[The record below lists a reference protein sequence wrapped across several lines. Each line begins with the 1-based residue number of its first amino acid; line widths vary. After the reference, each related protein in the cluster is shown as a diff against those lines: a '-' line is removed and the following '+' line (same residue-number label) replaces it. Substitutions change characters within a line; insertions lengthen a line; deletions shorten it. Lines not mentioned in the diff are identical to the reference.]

1 MNRQFPECVLA
12 LMCFLQCIQQVFS
25 CCYFDEY
32 EHQNITSFQQAN
44 DKGILISCKQLELS
58 KERKNLSEPCQIH
71 VQCSGNGN
79 AICGENNTCV
89 CDKGNLRVQ
98 DKCVLDRKNL
108 DEPCQIHVQC
118 SGNGNAVCGEN
129 NTCVCD
135 KGNVKVQDKCVLVNR
150 SVGLSCKHNLQC
162 TGTENGG
169 RCLEGKCSCDERYI
183 LHKMECQPDSLY
195 LENDKELLIVG
206 GGVVCVI
213 IILITIAVAVK
224 IRKRDTNS
232 SDRDPRRNTMHPGTD
247 RVAEE
252 GSNLECYHKEDIY
265 SYNHLHEEVSR
276 KSEHDE
282 VYDDTNIYSYLSL

>member
-32 EHQNITSFQQAN
+32 EQNITSFQQAN
-44 DKGILISCKQLELS
+44 DKGIFISCKQLELS

-89 CDKGNLRVQ
+89 CDKGNVRVQ

-135 KGNVKVQDKCVLVNR
+135 KGVVKVQDKCVLDTN
-150 SVGLSCKHNLQC
+150 
-162 TGTENGG
+162 
-169 RCLEGKCSCDERYI
+169 I
-183 LHKMECQPDSLY
+183 DSLY
-195 LENDKELLIVG
+195 LENEKELLIVG
-206 GGVVCVI
+206 GGVVYVI

-224 IRKRDTNS
+224 IRKRDRNS
-232 SDRDPRRNTMHPGTD
+232 SDRVATRNTMHSGTD

-276 KSEHDE
+276 TSKHDE

>member
-1 MNRQFPECVLA
+1 MIKCVLA

-32 EHQNITSFQQAN
+32 EQNITSFQQAN
-44 DKGILISCKQLELS
+44 DKSIFISCKQLELS
-58 KERKNLSEPCQIH
+58 KERKKLSEPCQIH

-89 CDKGNLRVQ
+89 CDKGNVRVQ
-98 DKCVLDRKNL
+98 DKCVLERKKL
-108 DEPCQIHVQC
+108 SEPCQIHVQC
-118 SGNGNAVCGEN
+118 SGNGNAICGEN

-135 KGNVKVQDKCVLVNR
+135 KGNVRVQDKCVLA
-150 SVGLSCKHNLQC
+150 K
-162 TGTENGG
+162 
-169 RCLEGKCSCDERYI
+169 
-183 LHKMECQPDSLY
+183 
-195 LENDKELLIVG
+195 LLIVG
-206 GGVVCVI
+206 GVVVCVMV
-213 IILITIAVAVK
+213 ILITIGVAVK
-224 IRKRDTNS
+224 IRIRDRNS
-232 SDRDPRRNTMHPGTD
+232 SDRIPTRNTMHPGTD

-252 GSNLECYHKEDIY
+252 GSNLEYYHKEDIY